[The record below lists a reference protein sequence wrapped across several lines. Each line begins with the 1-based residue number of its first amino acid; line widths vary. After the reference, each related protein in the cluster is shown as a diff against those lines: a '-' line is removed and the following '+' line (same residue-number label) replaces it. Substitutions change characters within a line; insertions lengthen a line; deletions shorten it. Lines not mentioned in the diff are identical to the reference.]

1 MAGWHWVCK
10 RRKLAT
16 GKTHLIFIFQAADQ
30 NGFAARGG
38 FHSVVEG
45 TQHLTHHVD
54 AENLEFILNGII
66 YDFLVLC

>member
-1 MAGWHWVCK
+1 M
-10 RRKLAT
+10 
-16 GKTHLIFIFQAADQ
+16 IFIFQAADQ